1 MLTGKQKRYLRS
13 LAVEMNPLIQIGRD
27 GGSGSVIKE
36 LDSALEAHELVKVK
50 ILQNADVD
58 KDSLAVDL
66 ANGTGSEVA
75 QIIGN
80 TILLYRKATKKPVIE
95 LP

>member
-1 MLTGKQKRYLRS
+1 M
-13 LAVEMNPLIQIGRD
+13 AVEMNPLIQIGRD
-27 GGSGSVIKE
+27 GGSDSVIKE

-50 ILQNADVD
+50 ILQNANVD
-58 KDSLAVDL
+58 KDSLATDL
-66 ANGTGSEVA
+66 ANGTGAEVA

-80 TILLYRKATKKPVIE
+80 TILLYRRATQKPIIE